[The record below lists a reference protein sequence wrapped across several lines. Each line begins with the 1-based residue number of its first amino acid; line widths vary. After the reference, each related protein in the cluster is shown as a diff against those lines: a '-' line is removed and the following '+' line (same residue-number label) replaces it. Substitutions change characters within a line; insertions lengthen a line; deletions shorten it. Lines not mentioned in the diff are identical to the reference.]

1 MRLADAPQVKAIH
14 VMCTINALC
23 LSSLATFL
31 HGMITV
37 RQTAKTEISFTLNI
51 LRFPSFQSP
60 LVLPMEK
67 RMEHVDSLNKMLL
80 ATNGLISDME
90 HEHVVR
96 LMQYLLTATAPHE
109 GASPLLEL
117 EKDFKRFYTQYDQR
131 RGKDLVK
138 TFPELKDWYDDIR
151 L

>member
-1 MRLADAPQVKAIH
+1 
-14 VMCTINALC
+14 
-23 LSSLATFL
+23 
-31 HGMITV
+31 
-37 RQTAKTEISFTLNI
+37 
-51 LRFPSFQSP
+51 
-60 LVLPMEK
+60 
-67 RMEHVDSLNKMLL
+67 MEHVDSLNKMLL

-131 RGKDLVK
+131 RSKDFH
-138 TFPELKDWYDDIR
+138 TAFPNLSEWYNEL
-151 L
+151 

>member
-1 MRLADAPQVKAIH
+1 
-14 VMCTINALC
+14 
-23 LSSLATFL
+23 
-31 HGMITV
+31 
-37 RQTAKTEISFTLNI
+37 
-51 LRFPSFQSP
+51 
-60 LVLPMEK
+60 
-67 RMEHVDSLNKMLL
+67 MEHVDSLNKMLL

-117 EKDFKRFYTQYDQR
+117 EKDFKRFYKQYDER
-131 RGKDLVK
+131 RGKDFAT